1 VNKAHDFQ
9 PGETIYDVDG
19 NAYVVVNNRATLTRG
34 NYRISYYL
42 GRSMAGVF
50 TRERRAA

>member
-1 VNKAHDFQ
+1 MTKTHDFQ

-19 NAYVVVNNRATLTRG
+19 NAYIVVNNRATLVNG

-42 GRSMAGVF
+42 GRSMAAAF
-50 TRERRAA
+50 SRRAA